1 MRSGA
6 VKCVI
11 ATAFLVIPF
20 VLAGCDVAHPIRSR
34 PSDQEMINN
43 FHDHKAEF
51 ETVARMFRED
61 RVVRRMQ
68 GSLSPAITPGSEG
81 EEAVKAGISSQ
92 RVFEYSRLID
102 AVGATRN
109 VYYNVGTDTT
119 LFIIYAPGL
128 AGMVGVEGKNIIYS
142 PKKERSPVVPD
153 TDEYKP
159 APGHE
164 DESVYRRIEG
174 PWYIEHSFL

>member
-1 MRSGA
+1 
-6 VKCVI
+6 
-11 ATAFLVIPF
+11 
-20 VLAGCDVAHPIRSR
+20 
-34 PSDQEMINN
+34 
-43 FHDHKAEF
+43 
-51 ETVARMFRED
+51 MFRED

-68 GSLSPAITPGSEG
+68 GSSSPFGAILGLRPQAITPGSGE
-81 EEAVKAGISSQ
+81 EEAVKAGISFQ

-109 VYYNVGTDTT
+109 VYYNVETDTT

-128 AGMVGVEGKNIIYS
+128 AGMVGVEGKNIVYS
-142 PKKERSPVVPD
+142 PKKECSPVVPD

-164 DESVYRRIEG
+164 DESVYRHIEG